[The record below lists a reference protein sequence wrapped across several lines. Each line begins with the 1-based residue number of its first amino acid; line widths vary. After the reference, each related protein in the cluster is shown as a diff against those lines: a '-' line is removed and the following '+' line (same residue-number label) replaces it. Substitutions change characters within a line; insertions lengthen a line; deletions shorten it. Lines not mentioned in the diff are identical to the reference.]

1 MFQLLIIEDDID
13 LLEGLKFAF
22 SVDGFHVTG
31 VTTESQGLS
40 EIETGKY
47 DIIILDC
54 NLPDGDGFH
63 ICSEVR
69 KSKDIPMIML
79 TARDTEIDEVK
90 ALELGVND
98 YMSKPFSLAVLK
110 ARVKRI
116 MQNRKESNRL
126 TSKNIMVDLETGDVF
141 KDNEKILF
149 SKQEY
154 KLLLY
159 FMENANH
166 VLSKEQILSHIWDV
180 DENYVDNTT
189 VSVYISR
196 IRSKLGEGTDNQKYI
211 KTIHGIGYI
220 WKE

>member
-1 MFQLLIIEDDID
+1 MSSVLIIEDDID